1 MVRREL
7 SYREKRHQL
16 KVITALKK
24 KGGVALLAL
33 LLCGCG
39 SSSDSTPRSPNPSS
53 RLLPT
58 SQRNAESPSAAIQA
72 ADDEQLALLWR
83 KRSADLADFPIGPG
97 DLLEVSVPGIDQ
109 LRSRTE
115 RVGGDGHI
123 YLPLAGDLVV
133 AGKTE
138 KWVREELNRRM
149 EKYLYHPQAS
159 IFVKSYSSRQ
169 VAVMGAVSRPGMY
182 VLHGPQDSVRIL
194 IERAG
199 GMTDNAAREVLL
211 TPARP
216 GRQDR
221 ARADMA
227 DPAKDSFSEG
237 PVGDPALDERADS
250 PSGDYHRLP
259 SGDISSPIRSAATT
273 LINLAPGSGQARYM
287 DLPVRPGDTIY
298 VPPAGS
304 VTVVGWVY
312 TPKTIPI
319 TPGLTVLGAV
329 SDAGGPLFAADTKT
343 VKLIRQ
349 KSDGRSEITM
359 IDLDEV
365 KERKVPNT
373 PVEANDII
381 DVSYS
386 TARLPGYAVYYA
398 MIGIFQW
405 APATVV
411 TSGL

>member
-1 MVRREL
+1 ML
-7 SYREKRHQL
+7 
-16 KVITALKK
+16 ALKK
-24 KGGVALLAL
+24 TGVVALLAL
-33 LLCGCG
+33 SLCGCG
-39 SSSDSTPRSPNPSS
+39 SSSDSTLQSPNPSL
-53 RLLPT
+53 RPPPT
-58 SQRNAESPSAAIQA
+58 SQKDIESPDAAIRT
-72 ADDEQLALLWR
+72 ADDERLASLWNER
-83 KRSADLADFPIGPG
+83 DADLADFPIGPG
-97 DLLEVSVPGIDQ
+97 DLLEISVPGIDQ
-109 LRSRTE
+109 LRNRTE

-123 YLPLAGDLVV
+123 YLPLAGDLLV
-133 AGKTE
+133 AGKAE
-138 KWVREELNRRM
+138 KSVREELNRRM

-199 GMTDNAAREVLL
+199 GMTDGAAQEILL
-211 TPARP
+211 TPAQP
-216 GRQDR
+216 DRQDR
-221 ARADMA
+221 AREDMA
-227 DPAKDSFSEG
+227 DLAARDSSSEG
-237 PVGDPALDERADS
+237 PVGGSAPDERADS

-259 SGDISSPIRSAATT
+259 SGNVSAPIRSAETM
-273 LINLAPGSGQARYM
+273 LINLAPGSGQARYK

-329 SDAGGPLFAADTKT
+329 SDAGGPLFAANTSA

-349 KSDGRSEITM
+349 KADGRSEIAF
-359 IDLDEV
+359 IDLDKV
-365 KERKVPNT
+365 KERKAPST

-398 MIGIFQW
+398 MLGIFQW
-405 APATVV
+405 APAGVV